1 MTLFSHY
8 FKTSE
13 KSTHYFRKG
22 TKACLSFTWESI
34 LRTCSKGNE
43 IDYWNSTYG
52 MIKES
57 VQNQGVLDVG
67 RRFWM
72 ELQMV
77 EIKQEDRVR
86 SPLFNVKLFV

>member
-1 MTLFSHY
+1 
-8 FKTSE
+8 
-13 KSTHYFRKG
+13 
-22 TKACLSFTWESI
+22 
-34 LRTCSKGNE
+34 
-43 IDYWNSTYG
+43 

-57 VQNQGVLDVG
+57 VQNQSVLGCGEV
-67 RRFWM
+67 WM

>member
-1 MTLFSHY
+1 MPLKS
-8 FKTSE
+8 SE

-22 TKACLSFTWESI
+22 TKACLSLTWESI
-34 LRTCSKGNE
+34 LRNCSKGKE

-57 VQNQGVLDVG
+57 VQNQSVLGCGEV
-67 RRFWM
+67 WM